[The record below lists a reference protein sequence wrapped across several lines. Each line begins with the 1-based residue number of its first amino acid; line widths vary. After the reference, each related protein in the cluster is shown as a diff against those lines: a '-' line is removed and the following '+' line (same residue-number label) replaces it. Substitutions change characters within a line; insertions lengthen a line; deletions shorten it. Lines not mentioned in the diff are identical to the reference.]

1 MRFNLDIGSFNVNN
15 ATKDNPD
22 FKKYDID
29 VSLNELTSAENS
41 CQLKYGYTFSSSP
54 KGIHF
59 SLEGMIDVS
68 GNPSE
73 IESIYQKDEQNIP
86 NILRLSYQELYPVLF
101 MMTKSMKIPCPPYEI
116 SKTMGVSQETVDNP
130 SETISESMESE
141 IKPELIEAEPN
152 LVDEEEPELNK
163 FDIMSTAE
171 LTQLQIDLTNKNSEN
186 PSEELEKEIDAVSKI
201 LNKKINQSI
210 DSTNVS

>member
-59 SLEGMIDVS
+59 SLEGVIDVS

-73 IESIYQKDEQNIP
+73 IESMYQKDEQNIP
-86 NILRLSYQELYPVLF
+86 NILRLSYQELYPGGC
-101 MMTKSMKIPCPPYEI
+101 MRTKSRKIPCPP
-116 SKTMGVSQETVDNP
+116 
-130 SETISESMESE
+130 
-141 IKPELIEAEPN
+141 
-152 LVDEEEPELNK
+152 
-163 FDIMSTAE
+163 
-171 LTQLQIDLTNKNSEN
+171 
-186 PSEELEKEIDAVSKI
+186 
-201 LNKKINQSI
+201 
-210 DSTNVS
+210 